1 MIQAVIRGCA
11 RWAFGRRG
19 DIGFFVSL
27 LLFVAAAPFGV
38 LSLSSLAAAQTAVLD
53 RLFVEGNQRIEAAT
67 VESYMTIR
75 PGEQITA
82 GRVDLSLKALFAT
95 GLFSDVTIRRAG
107 NNLVVSVI
115 ENPII
120 NRLAFEGN
128 LIIDDDVLAA
138 EVQLRPRV
146 VFTSSRVQNDLQRLI
161 EVYRR
166 SGRFAATVEPKVIQ
180 LPQNR
185 VDLIFEISEGD
196 VTGVRK
202 INVIGNRAFSDRK
215 LRSELSTKETKF
227 WRPFSSADN
236 YDPDRLTFDR
246 ELLRRFYLKNGYA
259 DFRVISAVAEL
270 AADRSDFFIIFS
282 VEEGERFK
290 IGSIAVDSN
299 IRSISS
305 EFLESFIEIEEGDR
319 YNAEKVE
326 ETIQELTFV
335 IGNAG
340 FAFVDAIPRAT
351 LDRENNLV
359 HLVFEVDEGPRVYVE
374 RINITGN
381 VRTLDKVIRREFRV
395 TEGDAFNAARLRESR
410 RQIRGLA
417 YFSTVELS
425 NEPGSAEDKT
435 VVNVAVQEQSTGDL
449 TFGIGFSTVDSA
461 VADVTI
467 QERNLLGKGQDLSLS
482 FQISARSQQIDLSFT
497 EPYFLD
503 RNLAAGFDVFRTSS
517 NRQSESSFDSAHVG
531 FALRAGY
538 GVTQNLRHSVRYL
551 IQSETISDV
560 GSDASQFIIDQTG
573 TSVTSAIGQSLSYDV
588 RNDTLRPT
596 DGFIIRFDQ
605 TLAGLGGSKQ
615 YLKNE
620 LNYAF
625 YYPVADD
632 WIAIARLREGYIVGI
647 GQDVGITD
655 RFFLGGSS
663 FKWFQPGGLG
673 PRDTSS
679 GDALGG
685 NLLYVGTTEL
695 LFPLGFPRELGV
707 LGRVFSQFGSLAQVD
722 ETGDNLFDVGS
733 LRMSAGFGISW
744 ISPFGPIE
752 IDYATVLKKEAIDE
766 TQSLFVSFGTRF

>member
-1 MIQAVIRGCA
+1 
-11 RWAFGRRG
+11 
-19 DIGFFVSL
+19 
-27 LLFVAAAPFGV
+27 
-38 LSLSSLAAAQTAVLD
+38 
-53 RLFVEGNQRIEAAT
+53 
-67 VESYMTIR
+67 
-75 PGEQITA
+75 
-82 GRVDLSLKALFAT
+82 
-95 GLFSDVTIRRAG
+95 
-107 NNLVVSVI
+107 
-115 ENPII
+115 
-120 NRLAFEGN
+120 
-128 LIIDDDVLAA
+128 
-138 EVQLRPRV
+138 
-146 VFTSSRVQNDLQRLI
+146 
-161 EVYRR
+161 
-166 SGRFAATVEPKVIQ
+166 
-180 LPQNR
+180 
-185 VDLIFEISEGD
+185 
-196 VTGVRK
+196 
-202 INVIGNRAFSDRK
+202 
-215 LRSELSTKETKF
+215 
-227 WRPFSSADN
+227 
-236 YDPDRLTFDR
+236 
-246 ELLRRFYLKNGYA
+246 
-259 DFRVISAVAEL
+259 
-270 AADRSDFFIIFS
+270 
-282 VEEGERFK
+282 
-290 IGSIAVDSN
+290 
-299 IRSISS
+299 
-305 EFLESFIEIEEGDR
+305 
-319 YNAEKVE
+319 
-326 ETIQELTFV
+326 
-335 IGNAG
+335 
-340 FAFVDAIPRAT
+340 
-351 LDRENNLV
+351 
-359 HLVFEVDEGPRVYVE
+359 
-374 RINITGN
+374 
-381 VRTLDKVIRREFRV
+381 
-395 TEGDAFNAARLRESR
+395 
-410 RQIRGLA
+410 
-417 YFSTVELS
+417 
-425 NEPGSAEDKT
+425 
-435 VVNVAVQEQSTGDL
+435 L

-467 QERNLLGKGQDLSLS
+467 QERNLLGKGQDLSAS

-663 FKWFQPGGLG
+663 FKGFQPGGLG

-707 LGRVFSQFGSLAQVD
+707 LGRVFSQFGSLAHVD